1 MRAVAFTI
9 ALGVAAAGLFVLVP
23 EIDLA
28 AARLL
33 YAEGKGF
40 VLADTPFSVAWG
52 KATHALA
59 KAIIVLLI
67 AGLVLTLFRRR
78 PVLGLDGRR
87 FLFVLLCFGIATGV
101 VAGAVFKENWGR
113 ARPSQVTEFAGTK
126 QFTRAFA
133 IADQCATNCSFVS
146 GDASFAFA
154 TIAFA
159 VLASRRRRLFV
170 AAALTFGLAIG
181 AMRMSTG
188 SHFLSDVVFAGV
200 FSVLIVLLLER
211 VMLARRRFD
220 GPRPAHKRQV
230 PSPNKK
236 PATHW
241 VAGKFKQGG
250 FTSGRRG
257 VRFRSRSSATGP
269 QMLRC
274 STKYNIG
281 IGR

>member
-1 MRAVAFTI
+1 MAAVNGMRAIAVTI
-9 ALGVAAAGLFVLVP
+9 AFGLAAAALFVLVP

-33 YAEGKGF
+33 YAEDTGF

-52 KATHALA
+52 KATRTLA

-67 AGLVLTLFRRR
+67 AGFVLTLFRKRS
-78 PVLGLDGRR
+78 VLGLDGRR
-87 FLFVLLCFGIATGV
+87 FLFLLLCFGIATGV
-101 VAGAVFKENWGR
+101 VAEAVFKANWGR

-126 QFTRAFA
+126 QFTRAFQ
-133 IADQCATNCSFVS
+133 IADQCPTNCAFVS

-211 VMLARRRFD
+211 VMLARQRFD
-220 GPRPAHKRQV
+220 GPRPDR
-230 PSPNKK
+230 
-236 PATHW
+236 
-241 VAGKFKQGG
+241 
-250 FTSGRRG
+250 
-257 VRFRSRSSATGP
+257 
-269 QMLRC
+269 
-274 STKYNIG
+274 
-281 IGR
+281 

>member
-1 MRAVAFTI
+1 VAVNGMRAVAFTI
-9 ALGVAAAGLFVLVP
+9 ALGVAAAGLFVLAP

-33 YAEGKGF
+33 YVEDKGF

-59 KAIIVLLI
+59 KAIIVLLS
-67 AGLVLTLFRRR
+67 AGLVLTLFRKR

-87 FLFVLLCFGIATGV
+87 FLFLLLCFGIATGI
-101 VAGAVFKENWGR
+101 VAGAIFKENWGR

-170 AAALTFGLAIG
+170 AAALAFGLAVG

-188 SHFLSDVVFAGV
+188 SHFLSDVVFAGI
-200 FSVLIVLLLER
+200 FSVLVVLLLER
-211 VMLARRRFD
+211 VMLARRRPD
-220 GPRPAHKRQV
+220 GPRPD
-230 PSPNKK
+230 
-236 PATHW
+236 
-241 VAGKFKQGG
+241 G
-250 FTSGRRG
+250 
-257 VRFRSRSSATGP
+257 
-269 QMLRC
+269 
-274 STKYNIG
+274 
-281 IGR
+281 

>member
-1 MRAVAFTI
+1 MPGRPNDGVAVNRMRAVAVTI
-9 ALGVAAAGLFVLVP
+9 AIGVAAAGLFVLVP

-33 YAEGKGF
+33 YVEGNGF
-40 VLADTPFSVAWG
+40 VLADHPFSVAWG
-52 KATHALA
+52 KATRALA

-87 FLFVLLCFGIATGV
+87 FLFLLLCFGIATG
-101 VAGAVFKENWGR
+101 AAAVFKENWGR

-133 IADQCATNCSFVS
+133 ISDQCATNCSFVS
-146 GDASFAFA
+146 GDASFAFT

-170 AAALTFGLAIG
+170 ASALAFGLAVG

-211 VMLARRRFD
+211 VMLARRRPD
-220 GPRPAHKRQV
+220 GPRPD
-230 PSPNKK
+230 
-236 PATHW
+236 
-241 VAGKFKQGG
+241 G
-250 FTSGRRG
+250 
-257 VRFRSRSSATGP
+257 
-269 QMLRC
+269 
-274 STKYNIG
+274 
-281 IGR
+281 